1 MQVLLTI
8 LLSWALC
15 VLLTSIDVFE
25 RGNPARTDI
34 RISVLIDSPW
44 FRFPYPGMQDKSL
57 FITLHLFYMSYLLS
71 YTYAPQYR
79 HLYKNII

>member
-1 MQVLLTI
+1 MLCYVELIFQVEIKNISNLQVLLTI

-44 FRFPYPGMQDKSL
+44 FRFPYPGM
-57 FITLHLFYMSYLLS
+57 
-71 YTYAPQYR
+71 
-79 HLYKNII
+79 